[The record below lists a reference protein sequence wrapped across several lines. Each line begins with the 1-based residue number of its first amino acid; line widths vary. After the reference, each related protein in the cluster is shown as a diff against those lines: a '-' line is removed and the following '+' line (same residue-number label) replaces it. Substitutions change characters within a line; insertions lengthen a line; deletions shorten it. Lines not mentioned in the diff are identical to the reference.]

1 MDAREYY
8 LLWCLSNELCSASQQ
23 AKLTCY
29 IILESYC
36 REYSTGDVNS
46 QEDKNKE
53 DEHGSGSLTHGM

>member
-1 MDAREYY
+1 M
-8 LLWCLSNELCSASQQ
+8 SNELCSASQQ